1 VRLPVAVEI
10 LLCGAANTR
19 YSILSRKQSR
29 EQTRSMSR
37 CNMTSGFPFTEQR
50 KVKEY
55 RGSCH
60 QCEWKGDWHM
70 FIKKARDEC
79 RMHYKIKHP
88 LTIQDTP

>member
-1 VRLPVAVEI
+1 
-10 LLCGAANTR
+10 
-19 YSILSRKQSR
+19 
-29 EQTRSMSR
+29 
-37 CNMTSGFPFTEQR
+37 MTSGFPFTEQR